1 MTQMQL
7 DRGNLTDRLNCH
19 LNQSTKSIH
28 THDAPE
34 VSTASS
40 HTSMFGLLVALA
52 MAFVPSTPPMLV
64 HPAVRGVSIT
74 ANEPRRDD
82 SRLLKPTGDPRL
94 WWLDELLENAEER
107 TVREKAKR
115 ANIEK
120 WGAILREADTFD
132 EDTVTRS
139 DSLKI
144 NKRGEVILVA
154 LSAPVLLALLAH
166 AYL

>member
-1 MTQMQL
+1 MSALFEPLPVSLALSSQRWPLWQVSGSDEFL
-7 DRGNLTDRLNCH
+7 FD
-19 LNQSTKSIH
+19 
-28 THDAPE
+28 HDFLA
-34 VSTASS
+34 
-40 HTSMFGLLVALA
+40 MFGALVALA
-52 MAFVPSTPPMLV
+52 MAFVPAPTLLR
-64 HPAVRGVSIT
+64 PAVNGVSIT

-144 NKRGEVILVA
+144 NKRGEFILVA
-154 LSAPVLLALLAH
+154 LSAPVLLALFAH

>member
-1 MTQMQL
+1 M
-7 DRGNLTDRLNCH
+7 N
-19 LNQSTKSIH
+19 K
-28 THDAPE
+28 P
-34 VSTASS
+34 V

-52 MAFVPSTPPMLV
+52 MAFVPSTPPHLV
-64 HPAVRGVSIT
+64 RPAVRGVSIT

-144 NKRGEVILVA
+144 NKRGEIILVA

>member
-1 MTQMQL
+1 
-7 DRGNLTDRLNCH
+7 
-19 LNQSTKSIH
+19 
-28 THDAPE
+28 
-34 VSTASS
+34 
-40 HTSMFGLLVALA
+40 MFGSLVALA
-52 MAFVPSTPPMLV
+52 MAFVPSTPPMLLFEKGC
-64 HPAVRGVSIT
+64 HRGVSIT

-144 NKRGEVILVA
+144 NKRGEMILVA